1 MSYHHTE
8 SSGNTGIQQAVCT
21 RESRSRAQQFPVNQ
35 KHHYHAES
43 AKTALLPTSP
53 ASQPCGALRGRFSGS
68 SAMIR
73 YAALAASVLFLAL
86 FSSCSGEPPA
96 SYISLGDSL
105 AVGVGASD
113 PRDLGYAPL
122 YRDQLERVTGSEV
135 ELIQLGIAG
144 ETSESFVH
152 DPDSQLARAE
162 KVLAEH
168 PGATVTLSLGGNDLL
183 SVASGTDAEREE
195 AVTWYARNLDY
206 ALKILKE
213 ASDPS
218 PQITVLALYNPAPGS
233 FTDEWT
239 GRLNTEI
246 RRVATI
252 NAVSV
257 AAVDE
262 TFQDREGEY
271 THHSRYP
278 WDVHPTD
285 EGYEAL
291 ARTFAET

>member
-8 SSGNTGIQQAVCT
+8 SSGNPGIQQAVYT

-43 AKTALLPTSP
+43 VKTALLPTSP
-53 ASQPCGALRGRFSGS
+53 ESQPCGALRGRFFGS

-86 FSSCSGEPPA
+86 VSSCSGEPPA

-122 YRDQLERVTGSEV
+122 Y
-135 ELIQLGIAG
+135 
-144 ETSESFVH
+144 
-152 DPDSQLARAE
+152 
-162 KVLAEH
+162 

-195 AVTWYARNLDY
+195 AVTRYTRNLDY

-239 GRLNTEI
+239 GRLNAEI
-246 RRVATI
+246 RRVATV

-257 AAVDE
+257 AAADE
-262 TFQDREGEY
+262 TFQGREGEY

-285 EGYEAL
+285 KGYEAL